1 MAPASLQA
9 QEFVTVEEVE
19 RRLSWTPGR
28 TIDALETLLEVRS
41 LTNFIFSAPFLFH
54 NFLKY

>member
-9 QEFVTVEEVE
+9 QGFVTVEEVE

-28 TIDALETLLEVRS
+28 TIDALETLLDVRS
-41 LTNFIFSAPFLFH
+41 LTFYFVSSFPSP
-54 NFLKY
+54 